1 MASYIHCLLDEMYQL
16 ENKEEIQYL
25 FRRFYTKDGL
35 RELAHKDFIDWVKQ
49 QFDEAE
55 LPKGALRNVLVG
67 EFIFNSERVEE
78 FLTMIKENFE
88 NTEFD

>member
-35 RELAHKDFIDWVKQ
+35 RELARKDFIDWVKQ

>member
-1 MASYIHCLLDEMYQL
+1 MYQL

-35 RELAHKDFIDWVKQ
+35 RELARKDFIDWVKQ